1 MDPMTMQ
8 RFAQLADAWGGD
20 ITRWPGA
27 EQAAAARVLA
37 SAEGDVARTLLAEA
51 GQLDEALRSVAP
63 APPSARLRETIL
75 AAIPS
80 DPPLPAGAH
89 GAGDGDPAVLGYE
102 TRWFPRPVEGDAR
115 AAGLPA
121 SAGARRGRSVRP
133 AARASAGGG
142 TARFGGIGRMWRELG
157 GTRVAG
163 PALAAAL
170 VVGVAL
176 GAVRSPGWLESGS
189 SPAGSR
195 DGVAVAAGGDDLLDA
210 ALLDA
215 GYEEYLL

>member
-8 RFAQLADAWGGD
+8 RFARLADAWGGD

-37 SAEGDVARTLLAEA
+37 SAEGDVARSLLAEA
-51 GQLDEALRSVAP
+51 GQLDAALRSVAP
-63 APPSARLRETIL
+63 APPSARLRESIL

-80 DPPLPAGAH
+80 DPPLPADALS
-89 GAGDGDPAVLGYE
+89 AGDGDPAVLGYE
-102 TRWFPRPVEGDAR
+102 TRWFPRPVDGDAR

-121 SAGARRGRSVRP
+121 SAGARRGRSARP
-133 AARASAGGG
+133 AARAPGGG
-142 TARFGGIGRMWRELG
+142 AAHFGGIGRMWRELG

-195 DGVAVAAGGDDLLDA
+195 EGVAVAAGRDDLLDA